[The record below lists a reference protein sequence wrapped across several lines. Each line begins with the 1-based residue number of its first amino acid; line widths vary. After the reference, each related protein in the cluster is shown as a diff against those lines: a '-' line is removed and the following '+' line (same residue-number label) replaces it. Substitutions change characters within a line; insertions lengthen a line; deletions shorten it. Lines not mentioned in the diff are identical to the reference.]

1 MVVLVVCL
9 VFIATA
15 LGLSIYVAVKEHL
28 VAGLLGCVFIC
39 GSAPIGIGIAI
50 RGLSGNSGSNSSSS
64 VGTKLDNLH
73 DSVKAMAQQATL
85 SDDARRVLNRPK
97 ERELLNATI
106 EQDIVSG
113 NFDGALVLINEL
125 AERFGYRADAEQF
138 RTRID
143 QIRRATVEAEVTGA
157 IASLD
162 AIIAERRWDDAYAE
176 AGRIRRLFPSA
187 PRSERLD
194 ERVREAHDGFKK
206 ELERDFLVATQAG
219 DLEKSISLLRQLDA
233 YLSPREAEPLRE
245 LARGVIG
252 KARDN
257 LGASFKLAV
266 QDRRWAEAA
275 SLGEQIIQQFPNSR
289 MAAEVRDVI
298 DGVRARVN

>member
-1 MVVLVVCL
+1 MVVGLVMV
-9 VFIATA
+9 IAG
-15 LGLSIYVAVKEHL
+15 LGISIFVAAKKDL
-28 VAGLLGCVFIC
+28 ILGLLGCVFLC
-39 GSAPIGIGIAI
+39 GVSPIGMGIAM
-50 RGLSGNSGSNSSSS
+50 RGVLGNAGDGEASLGIK
-64 VGTKLDNLH
+64 VDNLH
-73 DSVKAMAQQATL
+73 DSVKQMAQQATL
-85 SDDARRVLNRPK
+85 SDDARRVLNRQR
-97 ERELLNATI
+97 EREMLNATI
-106 EQDIVSG
+106 EQDIASG

-125 AERFGYRADAEQF
+125 AEHFGYRADAEEF
-138 RTRID
+138 RSRID
-143 QIRRATVEAEVTGA
+143 QIRRASVEAEVTDA
-157 IASLD
+157 ITGLD
-162 AIIAERRWDDAYAE
+162 AIIAERRWDDAHAE
-176 AGRIRRLFPSA
+176 AGRIRRLFPSS

-194 ERVREAHDGFKK
+194 DRVREAHDGFKK

-266 QDRRWAEAA
+266 QDRRWSEAA
-275 SLGEQIIQQFPNSR
+275 ALGEQIIQQFPNSR

-298 DGVRARVN
+298 DGVRARVG